1 MYNID
6 STDTIMNEL
15 ERCKPWIKA
24 ALRYSGG
31 THTYS
36 DVYEAVKCGK
46 MQLWPASKSCL
57 VTEITQYPRKKV
69 LHVFLAGGDLIEIKS
84 MQDSVEA
91 WGKAHG
97 CASMTMAG
105 RKGWLK
111 RIKDIGWKDQLVIME
126 KVIE

>member
-1 MYNID
+1 
-6 STDTIMNEL
+6 MNEL
-15 ERCKPWIKA
+15 DRCKPWIKA

-36 DVYEAVKCGK
+36 DVCEAVKCGK

-69 LHVFLAGGDLIEIKS
+69 LHVFLAGGDLTEIKS
-84 MQDSVEA
+84 MQDDVEA
-91 WGKAHG
+91 WGKSYG
-97 CASMTMAG
+97 CTSMTMTG
-105 RKGWLK
+105 RKGWSK
-111 RIKDIGWKDQLVIME
+111 RIKDIGWKDQLVLME